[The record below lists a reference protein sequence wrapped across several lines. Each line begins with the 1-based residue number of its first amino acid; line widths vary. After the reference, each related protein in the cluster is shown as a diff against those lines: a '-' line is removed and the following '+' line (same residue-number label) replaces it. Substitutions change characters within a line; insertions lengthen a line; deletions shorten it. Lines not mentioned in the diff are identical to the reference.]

1 MARPAGQGNKTKLK
15 IIQSATELFRQKG
28 YGASIED
35 LRLKTG
41 ISKGLMYYH
50 FKNKEEL
57 FIACLKNETMNLI
70 SNWTQDQSNARLTA
84 TEKLYLVT
92 DYFIEGNQN
101 SLIYNI
107 PQFVAQSELD
117 ETNKNL
123 NLEQLTH
130 QIIAPEINLIHEI
143 LEEGVQKGEF
153 SPALNKFEVSM
164 IMYSCISSFLLMREV
179 GLYSDLTAS
188 LHRSFL
194 DLILPGL
201 ANKPQGGS

>member
-15 IIQSATELFRQKG
+15 IIESATALFRQKG

-70 SNWTQDQSNARLTA
+70 STWTLDQSNAHLTA
-84 TEKLYLVT
+84 AEKLYLIT
-92 DYFIEGNQN
+92 DHFIEGNQN

-117 ETNKNL
+117 EKNENL

-130 QIIAPEINLIHEI
+130 QIIAPEINLINEI

-153 SPALNKFEVSM
+153 SPTLNKFEVSM
-164 IMYSCISSFLLMREV
+164 ILYSCISSFLLMREV

-188 LHRSFL
+188 LHKSFL

-201 ANKPQGGS
+201 KNKT